1 MKKTLWITSI
11 LSLALFISC
20 SSGSGS
26 RYKQPKLTVPT
37 NGKNPF
43 IIIQN
48 PTNATQA
55 VDATNG
61 NSNILPV
68 QNYIDDMQRQ
78 GKKVLI
84 SSERSEI
91 FLDSKTLRKIKT
103 NNRSIIPNRAA
114 SNGNSL
120 PWDYNLSTT
129 GVINITT
136 HDFWTEGS
144 VKNTTTNT
152 YTQGAVLKEIGAHC
166 YVWYKAKSAISLDD
180 DVFTEVKD
188 KFDLLFEKELYIF
201 GNNTSQNQNLSPYFI
216 NINSY
221 PRINIIIYDLKND
234 YESNPSVVE
243 GGYFWSLDLMTND
256 SGLLDS
262 TQTSNECE
270 CIHIDSGVLKD
281 NKEQAYST
289 LAHEFQHLLNF
300 VNKVLNSMNSQLYS
314 LSPAA
319 WYNEMM
325 SMVCEDI
332 MQSYLPEVSVAD
344 GPQSRLSLF
353 NSTFQYGFTNWY
365 SGNDVLVSYANA
377 YAFGAFLLRN
387 YGIDCIKEIAHNN
400 YVNEASVLKAVQ
412 NYDDAD
418 PISSFSELLQ
428 RFYNVML
435 NPTGTYY
442 SLNKSATK
450 TYNINGQNV
459 PFTCAAI
466 NLNSYASIA
475 AQNMTYDMA
484 SKLYN
489 GVPGTTYY
497 GPVILENTYYLEIAP
512 TGTCIIHIPGNNSSV
527 SIPGEWSDYLNYYV
541 ELK

>member
-48 PTNATQA
+48 PTSATQA
-55 VDATNG
+55 VDASG
-61 NSNILPV
+61 NSSFLPV
-68 QNYIDDMQRQ
+68 QNYMKNLEEE
-78 GKKVLI
+78 GEKLYLTKAKKQIKFDLNASKSKKSNCRFI
-84 SSERSEI
+84 LNKTGNENQDTTTWY
-91 FLDSKTLRKIKT
+91 DSLTV
-103 NNRSIIPNRAA
+103 
-114 SNGNSL
+114 GE
-120 PWDYNLSTT
+120 
-129 GVINITT
+129 T
-136 HDFWTEGS
+136 HDFYSES
-144 VKNTTTNT
+144 ASSSSNVQTTDA
-152 YTQGAVLKEIGAHC
+152 YAAGAELKAIGDHC
-166 YVWYKAKSAISLDD
+166 YVWYKAKDGIDLSTFNFDQVA
-180 DVFTEVKD
+180 D
-188 KFDLLFEKELYIF
+188 KFDSIYKKETYIF
-201 GNNTSQNQNLSPYFI
+201 GSNIPSSTFTSDPDVDDIFI
-216 NINSY
+216 PIPSDTK
-221 PRINIIIYDLKND
+221 IHIIIYDLCDDN
-234 YESNPSVVE
+234 NQGSVVE
-243 GGYFWSLDLMTND
+243 GGYFWSLDMYKNAYLDTQ
-256 SGLLDS
+256 SAAAGLD
-262 TQTSNECE
+262 SNECE
-270 CIHIDSGVLKD
+270 CIHIDSIELRD
-281 NKEQAYST
+281 HTNQAYST

-300 VNKVLNSMNSQLYS
+300 VNKTLNSLGNNYS
-314 LSPAA
+314 AD

-332 MQSYLPEVSVAD
+332 MLGQLGLSAAS

-418 PISSFSELLQ
+418 PISNFSELLQ

-484 SKLYN
+484 SKFYN

-512 TGTCIIHIPGNNSSV
+512 TGTCIIHISGNNSSV
-527 SIPGEWSDYLNYYV
+527 SVPGEWSDYLNYYI